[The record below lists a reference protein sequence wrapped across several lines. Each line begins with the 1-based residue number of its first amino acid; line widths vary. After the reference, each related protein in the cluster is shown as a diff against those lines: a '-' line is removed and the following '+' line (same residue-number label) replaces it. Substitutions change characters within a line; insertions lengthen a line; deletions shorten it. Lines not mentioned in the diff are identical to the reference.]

1 MENRGLLFI
10 PDISGF
16 TRFVNEIEIEHSRH
30 IIQQLLELLI
40 NANQSGLEVSEVE
53 GDAILFYKFGSPPEL
68 EVLYKQVEKM
78 FCEFHRY
85 LVNYNHRKICQC
97 KACVSAIDLTLKV
110 ITHYGEFTTY
120 QVKNFSKLIGKD
132 VIVAH
137 QLLKNDIE
145 QHEYWLVTDNLLR
158 DEPPE
163 GLAQWMTWD
172 ASIKQTETGN
182 ISFHYTHLSE
192 LRNTLPPDPDPQV
205 ELKNKTKM
213 ISVSK
218 EFDTDIKTL
227 IYTVVHFEFRH
238 LWQTGVI
245 AIDEVEHFLP
255 GIGSRHRHVMDNG
268 EHVIMF
274 TSSFS
279 YNPEQKALFS
289 ETDEKRHNAFYYTVE
304 KVTDRR
310 SRLTIDYYLPKNF
323 IRQWLFRFTEKDK
336 VEAGLWKSL
345 EKLEPVVMNMKL
357 PLDF

>member
-1 MENRGLLFI
+1 MENKGLLFI

-40 NANQSGLEVSEVE
+40 NANESGLEVSEVE
-53 GDAILFYKFGSPPEL
+53 GDAILFYKFGSPPDL
-68 EVLYKQVEKM
+68 AQLYKQVEKM

-97 KACVSAIDLTLKV
+97 KACVSAVDLTLKV
-110 ITHYGEFTTY
+110 ISHYGEFTTY

-158 DEPPE
+158 DEPPA

-172 ASIKQTETGN
+172 AATKQTETGD

-192 LRNTLPPDPDPQV
+192 LRNTLPPDPDPQT
-205 ELKNKTKM
+205 ELNNKVKM

-227 IYTVVHFEFRH
+227 TYTVVHFEFRH
-238 LWQTGVI
+238 QWQIGVKG
-245 AIDEVEHFLP
+245 IDEVEHFLP
-255 GIGSRHRHVMDNG
+255 GVGSRHRHLLDNG
-268 EHVIMF
+268 KEVMMY

-279 YNPEQKALFS
+279 YNPEQNVMFS
-289 ETDEKRHNAFYYTVE
+289 ETDEKRHNAYYYTIE
-304 KVTDRR
+304 RLTDRR
-310 SRLTIDYYLPKNF
+310 ARLTIDYYLPENF
-323 IRQWLFRFTEKDK
+323 VRQWLFRLKEKEK
-336 VEAGLWKSL
+336 MTARLRASL
-345 EKLEPVVMNMKL
+345 ERLEPIVMNMVL

>member
-1 MENRGLLFI
+1 MENKGLLFI

-40 NANQSGLEVSEVE
+40 NANESGLEVSEVE
-53 GDAILFYKFGSPPEL
+53 GDAILFYKFGSPPDL
-68 EVLYKQVEKM
+68 AQLYKQVEKM

-97 KACVSAIDLTLKV
+97 KACVSAVDLTLKV
-110 ITHYGEFTTY
+110 ISHYGEFTTY

-158 DEPPE
+158 DEPPA

-172 ASIKQTETGN
+172 AATKQTETGD

-192 LRNTLPPDPDPQV
+192 LRNTLPPDPDPQT
-205 ELKNKTKM
+205 ELNNKVKM
-213 ISVSK
+213 VSVSK

-227 IYTVVHFEFRH
+227 TYTVVHFEFRH
-238 LWQTGVI
+238 QWQIGVKG
-245 AIDEVEHFLP
+245 IDEVEHFLP
-255 GIGSRHRHVMDNG
+255 GVGSRHRHLLDDGREVM
-268 EHVIMF
+268 MY

-279 YNPEQKALFS
+279 YNPEQHVIFS
-289 ETDEKRHNAFYYTVE
+289 ETDEKRHNAYYYTIE
-304 KVTDRR
+304 RLTDQR
-310 SRLTIDYYLPKNF
+310 SRLTIDYYLPENF
-323 IRQWLFRFTEKDK
+323 IRQWLFRLTEK
-336 VEAGLWKSL
+336 
-345 EKLEPVVMNMKL
+345 EKMTARLRASMERLEPVVMNMVL

>member
-1 MENRGLLFI
+1 MENKGLLFI

-40 NANQSGLEVSEVE
+40 NANQSDLEVSEVE
-53 GDAILFYKFGSPPEL
+53 GDAILFYKFGSPPDL
-68 EVLYKQVEKM
+68 ALLYKQVERM

-97 KACVSAIDLTLKV
+97 KACVSAVDLTLKV
-110 ITHYGEFTTY
+110 ISHYGEFTTY

-158 DEPPE
+158 DEPPS

-172 ASIKQTETGN
+172 TATKQTETGD
-182 ISFHYTHLSE
+182 IPFHYTHLSE
-192 LRNTLPPDPDPQV
+192 LRNTLPPDPDPQT
-205 ELKNKTKM
+205 ELNNKVKI

-227 IYTVVHFEFRH
+227 TYTVVHFEFRH
-238 LWQTGVI
+238 LWQIGVKG
-245 AIDEVEHFLP
+245 IDEVEHFLP
-255 GIGSRHRHVMDNG
+255 GVGSRHRHLLDNG
-268 EHVIMF
+268 KEVMMY

-279 YNPEQKALFS
+279 YNPEQSVVFS
-289 ETDEKRHNAFYYTVE
+289 ETDEKRHNAYYYTIE
-304 KVTDRR
+304 RLTDRR
-310 SRLTIDYYLPKNF
+310 TRLTIDYYLPENF
-323 IRQWLFRFTEKDK
+323 LRQWLFRLTEKEK
-336 VEAGLWKSL
+336 MNARLRASL
-345 EKLEPVVMNMKL
+345 ERLEPMVMNMVL